1 MSLFS
6 QEPPAPAAPTQM
18 FSNNEAPIKLQVGE
32 CQFTTWKKTLTNES
46 TFFASMFSGR
56 WENVTLSDGAV
67 FVDADGLVFKDVLS
81 YLRFGNFPLFFDA
94 VSKTFDYARYQR
106 LLGAAKYFGI
116 HRLAEWVRLRRY
128 EDAFKVV
135 REVSTFDIK
144 KNSDTDLPDANAGEI
159 HQYSGGWKIGWVYTC
174 PNGIPGHFGLEGN
187 CWDECGEEGT
197 YKRVTHL
204 KLSDVTTTYIWKPET
219 CQGEKFP

>member
-1 MSLFS
+1 MSLFP
-6 QEPPAPAAPTQM
+6 QEPPAPAAPSQM
-18 FSNNEAPIKLQVGE
+18 FSNNEAPIKLQ
-32 CQFTTWKKTLTNES
+32 
-46 TFFASMFSGR
+46 
-56 WENVTLSDGAV
+56 ENVTLSDGAV

-94 VSKTFDYARYQR
+94 VSKTFDYARYQL

-197 YKRVTHL
+197 YKRGNPPQTLGCHDHVHL
-204 KLSDVTTTYIWKPET
+204 EAGNMSE
-219 CQGEKFP
+219 